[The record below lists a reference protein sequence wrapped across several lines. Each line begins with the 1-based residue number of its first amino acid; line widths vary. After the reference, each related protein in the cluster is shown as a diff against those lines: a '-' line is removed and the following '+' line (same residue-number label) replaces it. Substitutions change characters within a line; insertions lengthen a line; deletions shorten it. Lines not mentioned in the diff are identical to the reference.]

1 MKNPLFRLIVRR
13 LALGILTLIAISLLI
28 TVGVEALSGDV
39 CTAMMGQMASEDK
52 VAACHRALNLD
63 RPVHLRYIEWLINF
77 AQGDMGKALTNHR
90 DVVDVIGNRVGN
102 TFFLAIAAAL
112 SAIPISLGLGVLAAL
127 YRNSFLDRSIS
138 MITLSGVSVPDFFIA
153 YILMAIFAVSFG
165 FFPAISNIDDSMS
178 LAERITASA
187 LPVLTLTLAVSAHM
201 MRMTR
206 ASIVSLM
213 ASPYIEMAKLKGI
226 KPSRIIVFH
235 ALPNAWSPIIQVI
248 MLNLAWLVVG
258 VVIVEVVFVYPGLGA
273 LMIDAVFLRD
283 LPIVRATAMIFATVY
298 VILNLL
304 ADILSM
310 MSNPRLM
317 HPK

>member
-1 MKNPLFRLIVRR
+1 MKNPLFRLIVSR

-112 SAIPISLGLGVLAAL
+112 IAIPISLALGVLAAL

-138 MITLSGVSVPDFFIA
+138 MITLSGISVPDFFIA

-187 LPVLTLTLAVSAHM
+187 LPVLTLTFAVSAHM

-283 LPIVRATAMIFATVY
+283 LPTVRATAMIFATVY

>member
-1 MKNPLFRLIVRR
+1 MKNSLLKLILRR
-13 LALGILTLIAISLLI
+13 LALGILTLLAISLLI

-52 VAACHRALNLD
+52 VAACHRTLNLD
-63 RPVHLRYIEWLINF
+63 RPMHIRYIEWLVNF
-77 AQGDMGKALTNHR
+77 VQGDMGKALTNHR
-90 DVVDVIGNRVGN
+90 QVADVIGNRVGN
-102 TFFLAIAAAL
+102 TFFLAIASAL
-112 SAIPISLGLGVLAAL
+112 IAIPLSLALGVVAAL
-127 YRNSFLDRSIS
+127 YRNSFFDRFIS
-138 MITLSGVSVPDFFIA
+138 MVTLSGISVPDFFIA
-153 YILMAIFAVSFG
+153 YILMAVFAVSFG
-165 FFPAISNIDDSMS
+165 IFPAISNVDESMNLS
-178 LAERITASA
+178 ERIIASA

-213 ASPYIEMAKLKGI
+213 ASPYIEMAKLKGVT
-226 KPSRIIVFH
+226 PGRIIVFH

-283 LPIVRATAMIFATVY
+283 MPIVRATAMIFASVY

-310 MSNPRLM
+310 ASNPRLM

>member
-1 MKNPLFRLIVRR
+1 MKNLLLKLILRR
-13 LALGILTLIAISLLI
+13 LALGILTLLAISLLI
-28 TVGVEALSGDV
+28 TAGVEALSGDV
-39 CTAMMGQMASEDK
+39 CTAMMGQMASDDK
-52 VAACHRALNLD
+52 VAACHRTLNLD
-63 RPVHLRYIEWLINF
+63 RPMHIRYVEWLVNF
-77 AQGDMGKALTNHR
+77 VQGDMGKALTNHR
-90 DVVDVIGNRVGN
+90 EVADVIGNRVGN
-102 TFFLAIAAAL
+102 TFFLAIASAL
-112 SAIPISLGLGVLAAL
+112 IAIPLSLALGVVAAL
-127 YRNSFLDRSIS
+127 YRNSFFDRFIS
-138 MITLSGVSVPDFFIA
+138 MVTLSGISVPDFFIA

-165 FFPAISNIDDSMS
+165 IFPAISNVDESMN
-178 LAERITASA
+178 LGERVIASA

-213 ASPYIEMAKLKGI
+213 ASPYIEMAKLKGV
-226 KPSRIIVFH
+226 KPGRIIVFH

-283 LPIVRATAMIFATVY
+283 MPIVRATAMIFASVY

-310 MSNPRLM
+310 ASNPRLM

>member
-1 MKNPLFRLIVRR
+1 MENPLLRLIVRR
-13 LALGILTLIAISLLI
+13 LALGILTLLAISLLI

-112 SAIPISLGLGVLAAL
+112 IAIPISLVLGVLAAL

-153 YILMAIFAVSFG
+153 YILMAIFAVSYG

-283 LPIVRATAMIFATVY
+283 LPTVRATAMIFATVY

>member
-1 MKNPLFRLIVRR
+1 MKNPLLRLIVRR
-13 LALGILTLIAISLLI
+13 LALGILTLLAISLLI

-112 SAIPISLGLGVLAAL
+112 IAIPISLALGVLAAL

-138 MITLSGVSVPDFFIA
+138 LITLSGISVPDFFIA
-153 YILMAIFAVSFG
+153 YILMAIFAVSYG

-283 LPIVRATAMIFATVY
+283 LPTVRATAMIFATVY

>member
-1 MKNPLFRLIVRR
+1 MKNPLFRLIVSR

-112 SAIPISLGLGVLAAL
+112 IAIPISLALGVLAAL

>member
-1 MKNPLFRLIVRR
+1 MKNPLLRLIVRR
-13 LALGILTLIAISLLI
+13 LALGILTLLAISLLI

-112 SAIPISLGLGVLAAL
+112 IAIPISLALGVLAAL

-138 MITLSGVSVPDFFIA
+138 MITLSGISVPDFFIA
-153 YILMAIFAVSFG
+153 YILMAIFAVSYG

>member
-1 MKNPLFRLIVRR
+1 MKNLLLKLILRR
-13 LALGILTLIAISLLI
+13 LALGILTLLAISLLI

-52 VAACHRALNLD
+52 VAACHRLLNLD
-63 RPVHLRYIEWLINF
+63 RPMHIRYVEWLINF
-77 AQGDMGKALTNHR
+77 VQGDMGKALTNHR
-90 DVVDVIGNRVGN
+90 EVADVIGNRVGN

-112 SAIPISLGLGVLAAL
+112 IAIPFSLALGIVAAL
-127 YRNSFLDRSIS
+127 YRNSFFDRFIS
-138 MITLSGVSVPDFFIA
+138 MITLSGISVPDFFIA

-165 FFPAISNIDDSMS
+165 IFPAISNVDDSMN
-178 LAERITASA
+178 LGERIIASA

-213 ASPYIEMAKLKGI
+213 ASPYIEMAKLKGV
-226 KPSRIIVFH
+226 KPGRIIVFH

-283 LPIVRATAMIFATVY
+283 MPIVRATAMIFASVY

-310 MSNPRLM
+310 ASNPRLM

>member
-1 MKNPLFRLIVRR
+1 MKNSLLKLILRR
-13 LALGILTLIAISLLI
+13 LALGILTLLAISLLI

-52 VAACHRALNLD
+52 VAACHRTLNLD
-63 RPVHLRYIEWLINF
+63 RPMHIRYIEWLVNF
-77 AQGDMGKALTNHR
+77 VQGDMGKALTNHR
-90 DVVDVIGNRVGN
+90 EVADVIGNRVGN
-102 TFFLAIAAAL
+102 TFFLAIASAL
-112 SAIPISLGLGVLAAL
+112 IAIPLSLALGVVAAL
-127 YRNSFLDRSIS
+127 YRNSFFDRFIS
-138 MITLSGVSVPDFFIA
+138 MVTLSGISVPDFFIA
-153 YILMAIFAVSFG
+153 YILMAVFAVSFG
-165 FFPAISNIDDSMS
+165 IFPAISNVDESMNFS
-178 LAERITASA
+178 ERVIASA

-213 ASPYIEMAKLKGI
+213 ASPYIEMAKLKGVT
-226 KPSRIIVFH
+226 PGRIIVFH

-283 LPIVRATAMIFATVY
+283 MPIVRATAMIFASVY

-310 MSNPRLM
+310 ASNPRLM

>member
-1 MKNPLFRLIVRR
+1 MQNSLLRLVLRR
-13 LALGILTLIAISLLI
+13 LALGVLTLTAISLLI

-63 RPVHLRYIEWLINF
+63 RPVHLRYIEWLVNF

-90 DVVDVIGNRVGN
+90 EVVDVIGNRIGN
-102 TFFLAIAAAL
+102 TFFLAIASAL
-112 SAIPISLGLGVLAAL
+112 IAIPISLALGIVAAL
-127 YRNSFLDRSIS
+127 YRNSLFDRSIS

-165 FFPAISNIDDSMS
+165 IFPAISNVDDTMALS
-178 LAERITASA
+178 ERIVASA

-213 ASPYIEMAKLKGI
+213 ASPYIEMAKLKGV
-226 KPSRIIVFH
+226 KPGRIIVFH

-283 LPIVRATAMIFATVY
+283 MPIVRATAMIFASVY

-310 MSNPRLM
+310 ASNPRLM

>member
-1 MKNPLFRLIVRR
+1 MKNPLLRLIVRR
-13 LALGILTLIAISLLI
+13 LALGILTLLAISLLI

-112 SAIPISLGLGVLAAL
+112 IAIPISLALGVLAAL

-153 YILMAIFAVSFG
+153 YILMAIFAVSYG

-283 LPIVRATAMIFATVY
+283 LPTVRATAMIFATVY

>member
-1 MKNPLFRLIVRR
+1 
-13 LALGILTLIAISLLI
+13 
-28 TVGVEALSGDV
+28 
-39 CTAMMGQMASEDK
+39 MMGQMASDDK
-52 VAACHRALNLD
+52 VGACHRTLNLD
-63 RPVHLRYIEWLINF
+63 RPMHIRYVEWLVNF
-77 AQGDMGKALTNHR
+77 VQGDMGKALTNHR
-90 DVVDVIGNRVGN
+90 EVADVIGNRVGN
-102 TFFLAIAAAL
+102 TFFLAIASAL
-112 SAIPISLGLGVLAAL
+112 IAIPLSLALGVVAAL
-127 YRNSFLDRSIS
+127 YRNSFFDRFIS
-138 MITLSGVSVPDFFIA
+138 MVTLSGISVPDFFIA

-165 FFPAISNIDDSMS
+165 IFPAISNVDESMN
-178 LAERITASA
+178 LGERVIASA

-213 ASPYIEMAKLKGI
+213 ASPYIEMAKLKGV
-226 KPSRIIVFH
+226 KPGRIIVFH

-283 LPIVRATAMIFATVY
+283 MPIVRATAMIFASVY

-310 MSNPRLM
+310 ASNPRLM

>member
-1 MKNPLFRLIVRR
+1 
-13 LALGILTLIAISLLI
+13 
-28 TVGVEALSGDV
+28 GDV

-112 SAIPISLGLGVLAAL
+112 IAIPISLVLGVLAAL

-138 MITLSGVSVPDFFIA
+138 MITLSGISVPDFFIA
-153 YILMAIFAVSFG
+153 YILMAIFAVSYG

-283 LPIVRATAMIFATVY
+283 LPTVRATAMIFATVY

>member
-1 MKNPLFRLIVRR
+1 MKNSLLKLIPRR
-13 LALGILTLIAISLLI
+13 LTLGILTLLAISLLI

-52 VAACHRALNLD
+52 VAACHRLLNLD
-63 RPVHLRYIEWLINF
+63 RPMHIRYVEWLINF
-77 AQGDMGKALTNHR
+77 VQGDMGKALTNHR
-90 DVVDVIGNRVGN
+90 EVADVIGNRVGN

-112 SAIPISLGLGVLAAL
+112 IAIPFSLALGIVAAL
-127 YRNSFLDRSIS
+127 YRNSFFDRFIS
-138 MITLSGVSVPDFFIA
+138 MITLSGISVPDFFIA
-153 YILMAIFAVSFG
+153 YILMAVFAVSFG
-165 FFPAISNIDDSMS
+165 IFPAISNVDDSMN
-178 LAERITASA
+178 LGERIIASA

-213 ASPYIEMAKLKGI
+213 ASPYIEMAKLKGV
-226 KPSRIIVFH
+226 KPGRIIVFH

-283 LPIVRATAMIFATVY
+283 MPIVRATAMIFASVY

-310 MSNPRLM
+310 ASNPRLM

>member
-1 MKNPLFRLIVRR
+1 MKNLLLKLILRR
-13 LALGILTLIAISLLI
+13 LALGILTLLAISLLI

-63 RPVHLRYIEWLINF
+63 RPVHIRYVEWLFNF
-77 AQGDMGKALTNHR
+77 VQGDMGKALTNHR
-90 DVVDVIGNRVGN
+90 EVADVIGNRVGN
-102 TFFLAIAAAL
+102 TFFLAIASAL
-112 SAIPISLGLGVLAAL
+112 IAIPLSLALGVVAAL
-127 YRNSFLDRSIS
+127 YRNSFFDRLIS
-138 MITLSGVSVPDFFIA
+138 MVTLSGISVPDFFIA

-165 FFPAISNIDDSMS
+165 IFPAISNVDDSMN
-178 LAERITASA
+178 LGERIIASA

-213 ASPYIEMAKLKGI
+213 ASPYIEMAKLKGV
-226 KPSRIIVFH
+226 KPGRIIVFH

-283 LPIVRATAMIFATVY
+283 MPIVRATAMIFASVY

-310 MSNPRLM
+310 ASNPRLM

>member
-1 MKNPLFRLIVRR
+1 
-13 LALGILTLIAISLLI
+13 
-28 TVGVEALSGDV
+28 
-39 CTAMMGQMASEDK
+39 
-52 VAACHRALNLD
+52 
-63 RPVHLRYIEWLINF
+63 
-77 AQGDMGKALTNHR
+77 
-90 DVVDVIGNRVGN
+90 
-102 TFFLAIAAAL
+102 
-112 SAIPISLGLGVLAAL
+112 
-127 YRNSFLDRSIS
+127 
-138 MITLSGVSVPDFFIA
+138 
-153 YILMAIFAVSFG
+153 MAIFAVSFG
-165 FFPAISNIDDSMS
+165 IFPAISNVDDTMALS
-178 LAERITASA
+178 ERIVASA

-213 ASPYIEMAKLKGI
+213 ASPYIEMAKLKGV
-226 KPSRIIVFH
+226 KPGRIIVFH

-283 LPIVRATAMIFATVY
+283 MPIVRATAMIFASVY

-310 MSNPRLM
+310 ASNPRLM

>member
-1 MKNPLFRLIVRR
+1 MKNPLLRLIVRR
-13 LALGILTLIAISLLI
+13 LALGILTLLTISLLI

-112 SAIPISLGLGVLAAL
+112 IAIPISLVLGVLAAL

-138 MITLSGVSVPDFFIA
+138 MITLSGISVPDFFIA
-153 YILMAIFAVSFG
+153 YILMAIFAVSYG

-206 ASIVSLM
+206 ASIGSLM
-213 ASPYIEMAKLKGI
+213 ARTYIEMCKLKGI

-235 ALPNAWSPIIQVI
+235 ALTNAWSPIIQVI

>member
-112 SAIPISLGLGVLAAL
+112 IAIPISLALGVLAAL

-165 FFPAISNIDDSMS
+165 FFPAISNVDDSMS

-226 KPSRIIVFH
+226 NPSRIIVFH

>member
-1 MKNPLFRLIVRR
+1 MKNSLLKLILRR
-13 LALGILTLIAISLLI
+13 IALGILTLLAISLLI

-52 VAACHRALNLD
+52 VAACHRTLNLD
-63 RPVHLRYIEWLINF
+63 RPMHIRYIEWLVNF
-77 AQGDMGKALTNHR
+77 VQGDMGKALTNHR
-90 DVVDVIGNRVGN
+90 EVADVIGNRVGN
-102 TFFLAIAAAL
+102 TFFLAIASAL
-112 SAIPISLGLGVLAAL
+112 IAIPLSLALGVVAAL
-127 YRNSFLDRSIS
+127 YRNSFFDRFIS
-138 MITLSGVSVPDFFIA
+138 MVTLSGISVPDFFIA
-153 YILMAIFAVSFG
+153 YILMAVFAVSFG
-165 FFPAISNIDDSMS
+165 IFPAISNVDESMNFS
-178 LAERITASA
+178 ERVIASA

-213 ASPYIEMAKLKGI
+213 ASPYIEMAKLKGV
-226 KPSRIIVFH
+226 KPGRIIVFH

-283 LPIVRATAMIFATVY
+283 MPIVRATAMIFASVY

-310 MSNPRLM
+310 ASNPRLM

>member
-1 MKNPLFRLIVRR
+1 MKNSLLKLILRR
-13 LALGILTLIAISLLI
+13 LTLGILTLLAISLLI

-52 VAACHRALNLD
+52 VAACHRLLNLD
-63 RPVHLRYIEWLINF
+63 RPMHIRYVEWLINF
-77 AQGDMGKALTNHR
+77 VQGDMGKALTNHR
-90 DVVDVIGNRVGN
+90 EVADVIGNRVGN
-102 TFFLAIAAAL
+102 TFFLAIASAL
-112 SAIPISLGLGVLAAL
+112 IAIPFSLALGIVAAL
-127 YRNSFLDRSIS
+127 YRNSFYDRFIS
-138 MITLSGVSVPDFFIA
+138 MVTLSGISVPDFFIA
-153 YILMAIFAVSFG
+153 YILMAVFAVSFG
-165 FFPAISNIDDSMS
+165 IFPAISNVDESMN
-178 LAERITASA
+178 LGERIIASA

-213 ASPYIEMAKLKGI
+213 ASPYIEMAKLKGV
-226 KPSRIIVFH
+226 KPGRIIVFH

-283 LPIVRATAMIFATVY
+283 MPIVRATAMIFASVY

-310 MSNPRLM
+310 ASNPRLM

>member
-1 MKNPLFRLIVRR
+1 MHTPLLRLIVRR
-13 LALGILTLIAISLLI
+13 LALGILTLLAISLLI

-112 SAIPISLGLGVLAAL
+112 IAIPISLALGVLAAL
-127 YRNSFLDRSIS
+127 YRNSLLDRSLS

-153 YILMAIFAVSFG
+153 YILMAIFAGSFG

>member
-1 MKNPLFRLIVRR
+1 MNNPLLRLIVRR
-13 LALGILTLIAISLLI
+13 LALGILTLLAISLLI

-112 SAIPISLGLGVLAAL
+112 IAIPISLVLGVLAAL

>member
-1 MKNPLFRLIVRR
+1 MKNSLLKLILRR
-13 LALGILTLIAISLLI
+13 LAHGILTLLAISLLI

-39 CTAMMGQMASEDK
+39 CTAMMGQMASDDK
-52 VAACHRALNLD
+52 VAACHRTLNLD
-63 RPVHLRYIEWLINF
+63 RPMHIRYVEWLVNF
-77 AQGDMGKALTNHR
+77 VQGDMGKALTNHR
-90 DVVDVIGNRVGN
+90 EVADVIGNRVGN
-102 TFFLAIAAAL
+102 TFFLAIASAL
-112 SAIPISLGLGVLAAL
+112 IAIPLSLALGVVAAL
-127 YRNSFLDRSIS
+127 YRNSFFDRFIS
-138 MITLSGVSVPDFFIA
+138 MVTLSGISVPDFFIA

-165 FFPAISNIDDSMS
+165 IFPAISNVDESMN
-178 LAERITASA
+178 LGERVIASA

-213 ASPYIEMAKLKGI
+213 ASPYIEMAKLKGV
-226 KPSRIIVFH
+226 KPGRIIVFH

-283 LPIVRATAMIFATVY
+283 MPIVRATAMIFASVY

-310 MSNPRLM
+310 ASNPRLM

>member
-1 MKNPLFRLIVRR
+1 MQNSLLRLVLRR
-13 LALGILTLIAISLLI
+13 LALGVLTLIAISLLI

-63 RPVHLRYIEWLINF
+63 RPVHLRYIEWLVNF

-90 DVVDVIGNRVGN
+90 EVVDVIGNRIGN
-102 TFFLAIAAAL
+102 TFFLAIASAL
-112 SAIPISLGLGVLAAL
+112 IAIPISLALGIVAAL
-127 YRNSFLDRSIS
+127 YRNSLFDRSIS

-165 FFPAISNIDDSMS
+165 IFPAISNVDDTMALS
-178 LAERITASA
+178 ERIVASA

-213 ASPYIEMAKLKGI
+213 ASPYIEMAKLKGV
-226 KPSRIIVFH
+226 KPGRIIVFH

-283 LPIVRATAMIFATVY
+283 MPIVRATAMIFASVY

-310 MSNPRLM
+310 ASNPRLM

>member
-1 MKNPLFRLIVRR
+1 MKNPLLRLIVRR
-13 LALGILTLIAISLLI
+13 LALGILTLLAISLLI

-112 SAIPISLGLGVLAAL
+112 IAIPISLVLGVLAAL

-138 MITLSGVSVPDFFIA
+138 MITLSGISVPDFFIA
-153 YILMAIFAVSFG
+153 YILMAIFAVSYG

-201 MRMTR
+201 MRMPR

-283 LPIVRATAMIFATVY
+283 LPTVRATAMIFATVY

>member
-1 MKNPLFRLIVRR
+1 MKNLLLKLILRR
-13 LALGILTLIAISLLI
+13 LALGILTLLAISLLI

-52 VAACHRALNLD
+52 VAACHRLLNLD
-63 RPVHLRYIEWLINF
+63 RPVHIRYVEWLFNF

-90 DVVDVIGNRVGN
+90 EVADVIGNRVGN
-102 TFFLAIAAAL
+102 TFFLAIASALIAIPLSLALGVVAAL
-112 SAIPISLGLGVLAAL
+112 H
-127 YRNSFLDRSIS
+127 RNSFFDRLIS
-138 MITLSGVSVPDFFIA
+138 MVTLSGISVPDFFIA

-165 FFPAISNIDDSMS
+165 IFPAISNVDDSMN
-178 LAERITASA
+178 LGERIIASA

-213 ASPYIEMAKLKGI
+213 ASPYIEMAKLKGV
-226 KPSRIIVFH
+226 KPGRIIVFH

-283 LPIVRATAMIFATVY
+283 MPIVRATAMIFASVY

-310 MSNPRLM
+310 ASNPRLM

>member
-1 MKNPLFRLIVRR
+1 MKNPLLRLIVRR

-112 SAIPISLGLGVLAAL
+112 IAIPISLALGVLAAL

-138 MITLSGVSVPDFFIA
+138 MITLSGISVPDFFIA
-153 YILMAIFAVSFG
+153 YILMAIFAVSYG

>member
-1 MKNPLFRLIVRR
+1 MKNLLLKLILRR
-13 LALGILTLIAISLLI
+13 LALGILTLLAISLLI

-52 VAACHRALNLD
+52 VAACHRTLNLD
-63 RPVHLRYIEWLINF
+63 RPVHIRYVEWLFNF

-90 DVVDVIGNRVGN
+90 EVADVIGNRVGN
-102 TFFLAIAAAL
+102 TFFLAIASAL
-112 SAIPISLGLGVLAAL
+112 IAIPLSLALGVVAAL
-127 YRNSFLDRSIS
+127 YRNSFFDRFIS
-138 MITLSGVSVPDFFIA
+138 MVTLSGISVPDFFIA

-165 FFPAISNIDDSMS
+165 IFPAISNVDESMN
-178 LAERITASA
+178 LGERVIASA

-213 ASPYIEMAKLKGI
+213 ASPYIEMAKLKGV
-226 KPSRIIVFH
+226 KPGRIIVFH

-283 LPIVRATAMIFATVY
+283 MPIVRATAMIFASVY

-310 MSNPRLM
+310 ASNPRLM

>member
-1 MKNPLFRLIVRR
+1 MKNPLLRLIVRR
-13 LALGILTLIAISLLI
+13 LALGILTLLAISLLI

-112 SAIPISLGLGVLAAL
+112 IAIPISLVLGVLAAL

-138 MITLSGVSVPDFFIA
+138 MITLSGISVPDFFIA
-153 YILMAIFAVSFG
+153 YILMAIFAVSYG

-178 LAERITASA
+178 LAERITAS
-187 LPVLTLTLAVSAHM
+187 LP
-201 MRMTR
+201 
-206 ASIVSLM
+206 
-213 ASPYIEMAKLKGI
+213 
-226 KPSRIIVFH
+226 
-235 ALPNAWSPIIQVI
+235 
-248 MLNLAWLVVG
+248 
-258 VVIVEVVFVYPGLGA
+258 
-273 LMIDAVFLRD
+273 
-283 LPIVRATAMIFATVY
+283 
-298 VILNLL
+298 
-304 ADILSM
+304 
-310 MSNPRLM
+310 
-317 HPK
+317 

>member
-112 SAIPISLGLGVLAAL
+112 IAIPISLALGVLAAL

-138 MITLSGVSVPDFFIA
+138 MITLSGISVPDFFIA
-153 YILMAIFAVSFG
+153 YILMAIFAVSYG

>member
-1 MKNPLFRLIVRR
+1 
-13 LALGILTLIAISLLI
+13 
-28 TVGVEALSGDV
+28 
-39 CTAMMGQMASEDK
+39 MMGQMASEDK

-112 SAIPISLGLGVLAAL
+112 IAIPISLVLGVLAAL

-153 YILMAIFAVSFG
+153 YILMAIFAVSYG

-283 LPIVRATAMIFATVY
+283 LPTVRATAMIFATVY

>member
-1 MKNPLFRLIVRR
+1 
-13 LALGILTLIAISLLI
+13 
-28 TVGVEALSGDV
+28 
-39 CTAMMGQMASEDK
+39 
-52 VAACHRALNLD
+52 
-63 RPVHLRYIEWLINF
+63 
-77 AQGDMGKALTNHR
+77 
-90 DVVDVIGNRVGN
+90 IGNRIGN
-102 TFFLAIAAAL
+102 TFFLAASAAL
-112 SAIPISLGLGVLAAL
+112 IAVPISLVLGILAAL
-127 YRNSFLDRSIS
+127 YRNSFFDRSIS
-138 MITLSGVSVPDFFIA
+138 MITLSGISVPDFFIA
-153 YILMAIFAVSFG
+153 YILMAILAVSYG
-165 FFPAISNIDDSMS
+165 FFPAISNIDETMT
-178 LAERITASA
+178 LAQRINASA

-226 KPSRIIVFH
+226 RPGRIIVFH

-283 LPIVRATAMIFATVY
+283 LPTVRATAMIFATVY

-304 ADILSM
+304 ADILSLA
-310 MSNPRLM
+310 SNPRLM

>member
-1 MKNPLFRLIVRR
+1 MKNPLLRLIVRR
-13 LALGILTLIAISLLI
+13 LALGIQTLIAISLLI

-112 SAIPISLGLGVLAAL
+112 IAIPISLVLGVLAAL

-283 LPIVRATAMIFATVY
+283 LPTVRATAMIFATVY